1 MARVLGLVTRSAI
14 HCNDSLSD
22 VDKFSNLRGWIE
34 GRAKASIAGF
44 ALTEAT
50 TTLLQRRFGKK
61 IAIERAH
68 ISELLK
74 VQPMCGNRDPRIL
87 QTFYDKVETHY
98 RVLGLAWNCESDI
111 IHFNCAK

>member
-44 ALTEAT
+44 ALTEANYNAVT
-50 TTLLQRRFGKK
+50 KKIWKKGLHRKSPHQRTPESTAHVRRQRPSDITNVLRHSRNTLQRVG
-61 IAIERAH
+61 
-68 ISELLK
+68 SGVEL
-74 VQPMCGNRDPRIL
+74 
-87 QTFYDKVETHY
+87 
-98 RVLGLAWNCESDI
+98 
-111 IHFNCAK
+111 

>member
-44 ALTEAT
+44 ALTEANYNAVT
-50 TTLLQRRFGKK
+50 KK
-61 IAIERAH
+61 IWKKDRHRKSPHQRTPESIAH
-68 ISELLK
+68 
-74 VQPMCGNRDPRIL
+74 VRRQRP
-87 QTFYDKVETHY
+87 
-98 RVLGLAWNCESDI
+98 SDI
-111 IHFNCAK
+111 TNVLRQSRNTLKSVGSGVEL

>member
-44 ALTEAT
+44 ALTEANYNAVT
-50 TTLLQRRFGKK
+50 KK
-61 IAIERAH
+61 IWKKGRHRKSPHQRTPESTAH
-68 ISELLK
+68 
-74 VQPMCGNRDPRIL
+74 VRQQRP
-87 QTFYDKVETHY
+87 
-98 RVLGLAWNCESDI
+98 SDI
-111 IHFNCAK
+111 TNVLRQSRNTLQSVGSGVEL

>member
-44 ALTEAT
+44 SLTEANYNAVT
-50 TTLLQRRFGKK
+50 KK
-61 IAIERAH
+61 IWKKDRH
-68 ISELLK
+68 RKSPH
-74 VQPMCGNRDPRIL
+74 Q
-87 QTFYDKVETHY
+87 
-98 RVLGLAWNCESDI
+98 
-111 IHFNCAK
+111 